1 MLHCWQLPVLS
12 IEIQARD
19 LHVDEWS
26 AVDLTVRNDGF
37 GPAHNIIIHAEGDQF
52 AGRVMETQRITKLQV
67 GRTQTD
73 RLDVKPREVG
83 RVPLRLRFE
92 YADRRGAVHS
102 LKHTLY
108 VDVARPRARCAA
120 SISVQKKWLVKKWS
134 GATRSS

>member
-1 MLHCWQLPVLS
+1 MLRCWQLPVLS

-26 AVDLTVRNDGF
+26 AVDLTVRNEGF

-52 AGRVMETQRITKLQV
+52 AGRVMETQRIATLPI

-73 RLDVKPREVG
+73 RLDVKPREIG

-92 YADRRGAVHS
+92 YADRRGTLHS

-108 VDVARPRARCAA
+108 VDVARPSIPMHGSARSGQRAR
-120 SISVQKKWLVKKWS
+120 
-134 GATRSS
+134 G